1 MIQIKSI
8 YTKAAK
14 ADGRRILVELFWP
27 EGLKTREAHVDEWL
41 SELGPSYDL
50 QRFHLDHN
58 NWEAYKSMFAK
69 EVLDTKE
76 KKALLEKIYQQSKN
90 DSVTLLYGNK
100 NPRQNHAAILKELIE
115 DNFDDN

>member
-8 YTKAAK
+8 YSKTVKE
-14 ADGRRILVELFWP
+14 DGRRILVELFWP

-50 QRFHLDHN
+50 QRFHLSHD
-58 NWEAYKSMFAK
+58 NWEAYKSMFIK
-69 EVLDTKE
+69 EIMDTKG
-76 KKALLEKIYQQSKN
+76 KKALLEKIHQQSKS

-115 DNFDDN
+115 NNLDDN